1 MLLHSAPDPTLH
13 VENLGT
19 VDGPHRHSSRCS
31 CSSLQGSRRSAPV
44 RIFRNHPPSR
54 DCSAEYTTPPVL
66 RRTHLLECANGS
78 APHSQVLRAHA
89 GMRKDYGECGHET
102 RLLGPRLR
110 PHFEEKQ
117 NTRLR
122 NCKSLYPPATI
133 AFRSAAKATLHEQ
146 RGGHSP
152 GNQRRPAS
160 LAH

>member
-54 DCSAEYTTPPVL
+54 DCSAEYTTAPVL

-89 GMRKDYGECGHET
+89 GMRKDYGECSHKT

-110 PHFEEKQ
+110 PHFEEKP
-117 NTRLR
+117 NNSLR
-122 NCKSLYPPATI
+122 ATPLRPVKWRPLPRPAKKVTGITSHICGCLYRTA
-133 AFRSAAKATLHEQ
+133 SN
-146 RGGHSP
+146 P
-152 GNQRRPAS
+152 GN
-160 LAH
+160 

>member
-13 VENLGT
+13 AENLGT

-89 GMRKDYGECGHET
+89 DRKST
-102 RLLGPRLR
+102 RLNSSHRCISYAVFCL
-110 PHFEEKQ
+110 KKKT
-117 NTRLR
+117 TR
-122 NCKSLYPPATI
+122 
-133 AFRSAAKATLHEQ
+133 
-146 RGGHSP
+146 
-152 GNQRRPAS
+152 
-160 LAH
+160 AHT

>member
-110 PHFEEKQ
+110 PYFESLKDDSDLEGAEDLEPKHLSEAVQ
-117 NTRLR
+117 YRTLDR
-122 NCKSLYPPATI
+122 NLWV
-133 AFRSAAKATLHEQ
+133 
-146 RGGHSP
+146 
-152 GNQRRPAS
+152 
-160 LAH
+160 